1 MTAPRPL
8 PGSRQRRSILR
19 RTGLIVALSVC
30 AFLASCGVPTGGDP
44 TRIPASQVP
53 FSLLSPEA
61 PTTTTTIPASAYS
74 VPVTVYLVASTRQ
87 VLVAA
92 GRSVAPPG
100 TLTSVLDALLGGPTA
115 IESDRNITTA
125 LPSGV
130 HLLAA
135 TVNAGTATVD
145 FNRAFG
151 QISGTQQVL
160 AVAQVV
166 YTVTGQLGPDI
177 GVQFDITGSPTAVP
191 IGSGAQVSG
200 PVHLLEYLKLAPAGT
215 PGSAATSPPASPG
228 G

>member
-1 MTAPRPL
+1 M
-8 PGSRQRRSILR
+8 
-19 RTGLIVALSVC
+19 LIAISTCALLS
-30 AFLASCGVPTGGDP
+30 ACGISTGGAP
-44 TRIPASQVP
+44 TRIPANQVP
-53 FSLLSPEA
+53 FNLLSPQA
-61 PTTTTTIPASAYS
+61 PTTTTSTPTSSYT
-74 VPVTVYLVASTRQ
+74 VPFTVYLVASTRQ
-87 VLVAA
+87 VLVAT

-115 IESDRNITTA
+115 LESDRNITTA
-125 LPSGV
+125 LPSSV
-130 HLLAA
+130 RLLFA
-135 TVNAGTATVD
+135 TVNGGVATVD

-166 YTVTGQLGPDI
+166 YTVTGQLGPNI

-191 IGSGAQVSG
+191 TGSGAQISG

-215 PGSAATSPPASPG
+215 SGSAATGPTSSAG